1 MPRSG
6 YSTLHGANF
15 ILKKHLAKLLFHKK
29 LWYIVNKFKNEDV
42 HLINIKIVNNGK
54 SNMSKLPIVAS
65 I

>member
-6 YSTLHGANF
+6 YSTLHGANL

-29 LWYIVNKFKNEDV
+29 LWYIVDKFKNEDV